1 MAKVSAKKATPVAKK
16 VSTPRKPKATVVA
29 IDKACEQAL
38 DKLKELNIDP
48 QLQAD
53 IAWCLGSY
61 RYDQNPIGLFQTGA
75 KALEV
80 LHAAKAKSARAVSAK
95 IIADL
100 KKALKQD

>member
-1 MAKVSAKKATPVAKK
+1 MAKVSAKKAAPAPAKK

-38 DKLKELNIDP
+38 NKLKELNLEP
-48 QLQAD
+48 QLQAE

-75 KALEV
+75 KAIDV
-80 LHAAKAKSARAVSAK
+80 LSAAKAKPAK
-95 IIADL
+95 IISDL